1 MTHWPDTPWGLHL
14 TCGLS
19 FTTRSRSD
27 TGTCISTK
35 VKISWRIHTSFKIWH
50 RKWFHCCE
58 KGTFSWNTD
67 SLFSGSLTLLFVGS
81 CLCSRGR
88 LSLRVVD
95 LVEHELARDGRLGS
109 VNTGG
114 TPLERR
120 NHLLHHLIEEHVSEL
135 GVDEGAKFKGDLRR
149 RRR

>member
-1 MTHWPDTPWGLHL
+1 M
-14 TCGLS
+14 
-19 FTTRSRSD
+19 
-27 TGTCISTK
+27 
-35 VKISWRIHTSFKIWH
+35 
-50 RKWFHCCE
+50 
-58 KGTFSWNTD
+58 
-67 SLFSGSLTLLFVGS
+67 
-81 CLCSRGR
+81 
-88 LSLRVVD
+88 VD

-120 NHLLHHLIEEHVSEL
+120 NHLFHHLIEEHVSEL

>member
-1 MTHWPDTPWGLHL
+1 M
-14 TCGLS
+14 
-19 FTTRSRSD
+19 
-27 TGTCISTK
+27 
-35 VKISWRIHTSFKIWH
+35 
-50 RKWFHCCE
+50 
-58 KGTFSWNTD
+58 
-67 SLFSGSLTLLFVGS
+67 
-81 CLCSRGR
+81 
-88 LSLRVVD
+88 
-95 LVEHELARDGRLGS
+95 EHELARDGRLGS